1 MEAVAAKISDG
12 AKGFSFIIGIHTLGR
27 VFHYL
32 QIMPSGNLHDRVHL
46 AGYSC
51 IMDRNDRTG
60 LICDR
65 LFDQLLVNIHGIR
78 SDIHK
83 YDPCTAKHK
92 CICR

>member
-1 MEAVAAKISDG
+1 MEAVAAKISNG
-12 AKGFSFIIGIHTLGR
+12 TKGFSLIVGIHTLGR

-32 QIMPSGNLHDRVHL
+32 QIMSSSNLHDRIHL

-51 IMDRNDRTG
+51 IMERNDCAG

-65 LFDQLLVNIHGIR
+65 LFDQFFIDIHGIR
-78 SDIHK
+78 PDIHK